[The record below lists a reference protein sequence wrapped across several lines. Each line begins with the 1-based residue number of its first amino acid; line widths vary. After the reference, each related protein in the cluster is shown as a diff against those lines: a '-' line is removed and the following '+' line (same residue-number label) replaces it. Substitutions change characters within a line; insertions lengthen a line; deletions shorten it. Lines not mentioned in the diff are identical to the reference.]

1 MEYAQV
7 SVKFPREL
15 NDEIERFI
23 EETGVY
29 TNKSEYIKDAARRQL
44 LEFNNEAGIAALRL
58 EQMLERAESNSI
70 SDDEL
75 HARLDELGENVD
87 SEAVNEAIEQAE
99 QDTAALVFGADD
111 DDHDNSDDDRSTTAE
126 TQD

>member
-29 TNKSEYIKDAARRQL
+29 TNKSEFIKDAARRQL

-58 EQMLERAESNSI
+58 EQMLARAESNPI

-75 HARLDELGENVD
+75 RARLDELSEKVS
-87 SEAVNEAIEQAE
+87 SEAAAEAVEQAE
-99 QDTAALVFGADD
+99 QDTAALVFGSDADD
-111 DDHDNSDDDRSTTAE
+111 DDRGTANKQ
-126 TQD
+126 QD

>member
-29 TNKSEYIKDAARRQL
+29 TNKSEFIKDAARRQL
-44 LEFNNEAGIAALRL
+44 LQFNNDAGIAALRI
-58 EQMLERAESNSI
+58 EQMLERAEANPI

-75 HARLDELGENVD
+75 RSRLDELGEKV
-87 SEAVNEAIEQAE
+87 SPEAAAEAVEQAE
-99 QDTAALVFGADD
+99 QDTAALVFGSAAE
-111 DDHDNSDDDRSTTAE
+111 DDDRSTTSE
-126 TQD
+126 KRD

>member
-23 EETGVY
+23 DETGVY
-29 TNKSEYIKDAARRQL
+29 TNKSEFIKDAARRQL
-44 LEFNNEAGIAALRL
+44 LEVNNEAGIAALRL
-58 EQMLERAESNSI
+58 EQMLERAESNPI

-75 HARLDELGENVD
+75 HARLDDLGGKVD
-87 SEAVNEAIEQAE
+87 HDAAADAVEQAE
-99 QDTAALVFGADD
+99 QD
-111 DDHDNSDDDRSTTAE
+111 HQRSRLRR
-126 TQD
+126 

>member
-29 TNKSEYIKDAARRQL
+29 TNKSEFIKDAARRQL
-44 LEFNNEAGIAALRL
+44 FQFNNDAGIAALRL
-58 EQMLERAESNSI
+58 EQMLERAEANPI

-75 HARLDELGENVD
+75 HARLDELGEKV
-87 SEAVNEAIEQAE
+87 SPEAATEAVEQAE
-99 QDTAALVFGADD
+99 QDTAALVFGSEAEDD
-111 DDHDNSDDDRSTTAE
+111 ERRAPSEN
-126 TQD
+126 QG

>member
-1 MEYAQV
+1 MKYAQV

-23 EETGVY
+23 NETGIY
-29 TNKSEYIKDAARRQL
+29 TNKSEFIKDATRRQL

-58 EQMLERAESNSI
+58 EQMLARAEANPI

-75 HARLDELGENVD
+75 HDRLDELSANITQED
-87 SEAVNEAIEQAE
+87 AAEAVEQAQ
-99 QDTAALVFGADD
+99 QDTAAVVFDTDSNHREDAADGER
-111 DDHDNSDDDRSTTAE
+111 N
-126 TQD
+126 QD

>member
-23 EETGVY
+23 DETGVY
-29 TNKSEYIKDAARRQL
+29 TNKSEFIKDAARRQL
-44 LEFNNEAGIAALRL
+44 LEVNNEAGIAALRL
-58 EQMLERAESNSI
+58 EQMLERAESNPI

-75 HARLDELGENVD
+75 HARLDELGEKVD
-87 SEAVNEAIEQAE
+87 HDAAADAVEQAE
-99 QDTAALVFGADD
+99 YDTAALVFGDDADAND
-111 DDHDNSDDDRSTTAE
+111 DDDRSTAAE
-126 TQD
+126 TQN